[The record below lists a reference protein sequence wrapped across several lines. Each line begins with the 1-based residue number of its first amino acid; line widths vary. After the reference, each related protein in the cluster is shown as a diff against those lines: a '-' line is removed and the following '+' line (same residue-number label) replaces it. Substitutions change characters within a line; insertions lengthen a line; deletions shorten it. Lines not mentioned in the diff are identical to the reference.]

1 MSVQEKVF
9 NKKALTAAIEQIK
22 NPQMFLWSLLVG
34 TERTELTSK
43 FEVHTKEAGRY
54 RAPLVS
60 KRSGGILIE
69 KEGFTVSEYEPPMLK
84 YHVLNKAEELFEQK
98 FGETVYENGTNVA
111 QRELARQL
119 KYLKD
124 IGARTR
130 KYHVLNKAEE
140 LFEQKFGET
149 VYENGTNVAQ
159 RELARQLKY
168 LKDIGAR
175 TRLWML
181 ATLVTTG
188 VCPLEDGKK
197 GIKFGN
203 FQKEIL
209 SDNAWSKP
217 EADIIGYIKTKQL
230 EIQKKTGYVID
241 SLVVSPDVEDAILKN
256 DGIREY
262 LKQTNANIV
271 RINDSTS
278 RGEHGGREVMYLPTL
293 GITVY
298 SYSEWVKDITDK
310 EGEEEALFPAKTVIG
325 FKKGSFKCQYGA
337 LALRPAPR
345 TKAVLHVSKEVV
357 RPLYPENSED
367 DLLQYLSAPLVS
379 PIDAASWFCAQVLA

>member
-130 KYHVLNKAEE
+130 
-140 LFEQKFGET
+140 
-149 VYENGTNVAQ
+149 
-159 RELARQLKY
+159 
-168 LKDIGAR
+168 
-175 TRLWML
+175 LWML

-209 SDNAWSKP
+209 SDNAWSKS
-217 EADIIGYIKTKQL
+217 EADIIGYVKTKQL